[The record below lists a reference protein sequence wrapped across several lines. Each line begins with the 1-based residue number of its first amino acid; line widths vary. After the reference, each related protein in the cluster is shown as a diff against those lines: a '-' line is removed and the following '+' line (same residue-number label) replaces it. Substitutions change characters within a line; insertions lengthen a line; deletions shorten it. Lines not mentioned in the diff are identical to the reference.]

1 METRIR
7 ENKTNCKPYSIGKI
21 VKKMNITVRAVSLK
35 MKGAFSARFIISIL
49 IWPLTVY
56 LLARLN
62 IYRYF
67 TTPFPH
73 RVAVLEATCSEHVAY
88 IHPTSPS
95 VNTIVLMVSR
105 INFIPV
111 YHEYRSLNFDINYAK
126 FHARDLSPWNF
137 FFFFCDELI

>member
-1 METRIR
+1 
-7 ENKTNCKPYSIGKI
+7 
-21 VKKMNITVRAVSLK
+21 

-73 RVAVLEATCSEHVAY
+73 RIAVLEATRSEHVADFTFRKHDRLNG
-88 IHPTSPS
+88 IACINKFHPRDT
-95 VNTIVLMVSR
+95 
-105 INFIPV
+105 V
-111 YHEYRSLNFDINYAK
+111 YHEYRSLNFDINYA
-126 FHARDLSPWNF
+126 RNF
-137 FFFFCDELI
+137 TLVSRGIFATS

>member
-1 METRIR
+1 
-7 ENKTNCKPYSIGKI
+7 
-21 VKKMNITVRAVSLK
+21 

-73 RVAVLEATCSEHVAY
+73 RIAVLEATCSEHVAY
-88 IHPTSPS
+88 IHLTSPS

-105 INFIPV
+105 VSINFIPAI
-111 YHEYRSLNFDINYAK
+111 YHEYRSLNFDINYA
-126 FHARDLSPWNF
+126 RNF
-137 FFFFCDELI
+137 TLVSRGIFATS